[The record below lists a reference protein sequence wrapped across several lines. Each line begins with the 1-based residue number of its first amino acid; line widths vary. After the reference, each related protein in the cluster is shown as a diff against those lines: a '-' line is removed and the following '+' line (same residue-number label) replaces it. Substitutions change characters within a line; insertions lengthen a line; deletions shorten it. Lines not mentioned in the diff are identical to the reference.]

1 MYNRQQRRKIEKELG
16 ILKDYSKKSEKEKAE
31 IRRTRIAKGNQLHTK
46 NTQELEEKQAERE
59 TLRFQERIAT
69 LTRAKYSIEEATKIA
84 EAEYEE
90 SERAAMRKKVREK
103 NSLTT

>member
-16 ILKDYSKKSEKEKAE
+16 ILKDYSKKTEKEKAE
-31 IRRTRIAKGNQLHTK
+31 IRRVRIAKGNQLHTK

-59 TLRFQERIAT
+59 SLRFQERITT
-69 LTRAKYSIEEATKIA
+69 LRKAKYSIEDATKIA

-90 SERAAMRKKVREK
+90 AEQAAMRKKVREQK
-103 NSLTT
+103 LTT